1 MYTYGLGYIWEM
13 QMVTND
19 TSILRELVQR
29 MKDQFLVEW
38 KEGINSN
45 RKLCNYVNFKTHFG
59 YELYLDILKIRK
71 FRSIFARFRV
81 S

>member
-1 MYTYGLGYIWEM
+1 
-13 QMVTND
+13 MVTND

-59 YELYLDILKIRK
+59 HELYLDILKIRK